1 MIGRQRSNILL
12 YLFLTMMICNSCILP
27 IYTSDS
33 AKNKGWIDVS
43 KIKPGTTTKQDFFL
57 EFGNT
62 FKIVSD
68 DEKIFTSTFAK
79 RGDFY
84 LVIAIPPMGYGGGF
98 FYSSQRKDIDVY
110 QIQIEFDDNDVV
122 KRCDIFKR

>member
-1 MIGRQRSNILL
+1 MIDRQRSNILL

-43 KIKPGTTTKQDFFL
+43 KIKPGTTTKEDFFL

-62 FKIVSD
+62 FKTVSD
-68 DEKIFTSTFAK
+68 DEKLFTATFAK
-79 RGDFY
+79 SGDFF
-84 LVIAIPPMGYGGGF
+84 LLIAIPPMWYGGGF
-98 FYSSQRKDIDVY
+98 LYHTERKDIDLY
-110 QIQIEFDDNDVV
+110 QVQIEFDDNDVV
-122 KRCDIFKR
+122 KRCDVSKR